1 MWVST
6 WVIKNDGGDHPA
18 AQLLNNSQEAIS
30 YYAELLNNRKEYLS
44 FSAQIEWLQC

>member
-18 AQLLNNSQEAIS
+18 AQLLNN
-30 YYAELLNNRKEYLS
+30 RKEYLS